1 MDKQL
6 YRLIKSYVIGFIL
19 SLALTLVAFF
29 LVQSHVTSHHMAF
42 SHEVLTVTV
51 LALAVVQL
59 VVQLFFFLHLA
70 NESSP
75 RWNLA
80 FFIATVGIVLIIVVG
95 AMWIMYH
102 LNYNMTPMEINNYLH
117 EQSGF

>member
-1 MDKQL
+1 M
-6 YRLIKSYVIGFIL
+6 RSYILGFIL
-19 SLALTLVAFF
+19 SLALTLVAYF
-29 LVQSHVTSHHMAF
+29 LVQAHVTSHHMAF
-42 SHEVLTVTV
+42 SHEMLTFTV

-59 VVQLFFFLHLA
+59 VVQLLFFLHLA
-70 NESSP
+70 NESGP

-80 FFIATVGIVLIIVVG
+80 FFISTVGIVLLIVIA

-102 LNYNMTPMEINNYLH
+102 LNYNMTPTQINNYLQ